1 MNHISTLRTVL
12 AAAVLSLTAAAA
24 SAADYR
30 FDGSFAFSDVSSV
43 QGQTFTGT
51 FSLDLPA
58 PDYSGDVLLTAF
70 SFSFGGQSYT
80 LGTADASSAPSVY
93 FDAGQFSAL
102 QYYSTA
108 NSTALSLYTGFPDA
122 LQGSLTHSNSLGQIS
137 TGSFQVSAVPEPE
150 SYALML
156 GGLGLVGWMAR
167 RRKA

>member
-1 MNHISTLRTVL
+1 MNSTLTLRTAL
-12 AAAVLSLTAAAA
+12 AAAVLTLTAAAA

-30 FDGSFAFSDVSSV
+30 FDGSLTASDVSSLV
-43 QGQTFTGT
+43 GTTFTGS

-58 PDYSGDVLLTAF
+58 SDFSGEVLLTAF
-70 SFSFGGQSYT
+70 SFTFAGQTYT

-102 QYYSTA
+102 QYVSSFNGT
-108 NSTALSLYTGFPDA
+108 SLSLYTGFPEA
-122 LQGSLTHSNSLGQIS
+122 LQGTLDHADSLGQFS
-137 TGSFQVSAVPEPE
+137 TGSFNVSAVPEPE

-156 GGLGLVGWMAR
+156 GGLAAVGLIAR